1 MQLRIEVPNE
11 RERLGELLTAIDSA
25 LIEHRIAPE
34 VRNDLQLIA
43 EEVVC
48 NAMDYGLDEDM
59 RGPQHLIVVDIAR
72 QENHLHVEFRDTGKP
87 FDPLSQPVPE
97 LEECILDRPL
107 GGLGVHLIRAI
118 AEAVSYERDEPYN
131 ILRVVLRA
139 A

>member
-48 NAMDYGLDEDM
+48 NAMDYGLDEDA

-72 QENHLHVEFRDTGKP
+72 QENRLHVEFRDTGKP

-97 LEECILDRPL
+97 LEACILDRPL
-107 GGLGVHLIRAI
+107 GGLGVHLIREI

>member
-72 QENHLHVEFRDTGKP
+72 QENRLHVEFRDTGKP

-97 LEECILDRPL
+97 LEACILDRPL

>member
-11 RERLGELLTAIDSA
+11 RERLGELLTAIDRA
-25 LIEHRIAPE
+25 LIENSIAPE
-34 VRNDLQLIA
+34 VRDDLQLIA

-48 NAMDYGLDEDM
+48 NAMDYGLDGDM
-59 RGPQHLIVVDIAR
+59 RGPQHQIVVDIAR
-72 QENHLHVEFRDTGKP
+72 RGNRLHVEFRDTGKP

-97 LEECILDRPL
+97 LEACILDRPL
-107 GGLGVHLIRAI
+107 GGLGVHLIREI

-131 ILRVVLRA
+131 VLRVVLRA

>member
-34 VRNDLQLIA
+34 VRDDMQLIA

-72 QENHLHVEFRDTGKP
+72 QGSRLHVEFRDTGKP
-87 FDPLSQPVPE
+87 FDPLAQPLPD
-97 LEECILDRPL
+97 LEACILDRPL
-107 GGLGVHLIRAI
+107 GGLGLHLIREI

>member
-11 RERLGELLTAIDSA
+11 RERLGELLMAIDSA

-97 LEECILDRPL
+97 LEACILDRPL
-107 GGLGVHLIRAI
+107 GGLGVHLIRGI